1 MNVIIINNDIKIPYS
16 DLNFDFFRSSGPG
29 GQHVNKVETGVR
41 LRFYVVKSPYISDI
55 IKNNILS
62 LYSNKINRNGEL
74 LIESSS
80 HKSQHQNKITVINKF
95 KDILIHG
102 SKKEKIRIKTRPTRS
117 SVEKRISQKKKR
129 SNVKKLRKKP
139 VRDDS

>member
-1 MNVIIINNDIKIPYS
+1 MKTITINKNINIPYS
-16 DLNFDFFRSSGPG
+16 ELNFDFFRSSGPG

-41 LRFYVVKSPYISDI
+41 LRFHVVKSIYISGI
-55 IKNNILS
+55 IKNKILS

-95 KDILIHG
+95 KDILIHA
-102 SKKEKIRIKTRPTRS
+102 SKKEKKRIRTRPTRS

-139 VRDDS
+139 TPDDS